1 MYQVNPMQLIQ
12 LVKNGR
18 NPQQLMLGI
27 LQQQAPT
34 NPIYNNLLTMARE
47 NRTADIEKFARNLAK
62 EQGIDF
68 DKEFKAFRQY
78 YGL

>member
-47 NRTADIEKFARNLAK
+47 NRTADIENFARNLAK